1 MVASQAL
8 MTESSESVVLEMSEH
23 MEALA
28 AKGDWSEV
36 EILAARLRGAVLNV
50 PEAER
55 RSVLRVVQRATEKV
69 AAEAEHARSDVTG
82 KLSALRRGQVATKA
96 YESR

>member
-1 MVASQAL
+1 MAVSQAA
-8 MTESSESVVLEMSEH
+8 MTESPQSVVLEMSER
-23 MEALA
+23 MQALA
-28 AKGDWSEV
+28 AAGDWHEV
-36 EILAARLRGAVLNV
+36 ENLAARLRGAVLNV

-55 RSVLRVVQRATEKV
+55 RSILMAVQRATEKV
-69 AAEAEHARSDVTG
+69 AAEVAHARGDAAG